1 MVTTGWTD
9 THAHLADERFQS
21 TLPSLLSESM
31 VYGVRRILCVAVDAD
46 SLDTIDGVY
55 REWEQYE
62 AAKPQIFQSV
72 GIHPNYAQQEKPGDW
87 EKICEKVSDL
97 RVAALGETGLDKYW
111 DDCPFE
117 LQLEFFRKHWALS
130 RATDLPVIIHMR
142 ECEAEMLDALQQ
154 EFANGTLRGVMH
166 SFAGSLDTAL
176 RCLEF
181 GLYISFAGM
190 LTYNKSSELREVAK
204 QIPLE
209 RLLVETDCPYLSP
222 EPHRSKRPNEPAW
235 VVHTARV
242 LADVKSIPVS
252 ELMKH
257 TRQNTLDLFSRW
269 NSTEPASVRLP

>member
-1 MVTTGWTD
+1 MGWID
-9 THAHLADERFQS
+9 THAHLADMHLVVQLDEVLARARS
-21 TLPSLLSESM
+21 VNLE
-31 VYGVRRILCVAVDAD
+31 GVLCVAVDEETSRQCVELATL
-46 SLDTIDGVY
+46 SEML
-55 REWEQYE
+55 R
-62 AAKPQIFQSV
+62 ASV
-72 GIHPNYAQQEKPGDW
+72 GIHPNYGQLASAHAWQAVEKLAENP
-87 EKICEKVSDL
+87 
-97 RVAALGETGLDKYW
+97 RVVALGESGLDKYW

-142 ECEAEMLDALQQ
+142 ECEGEMLEALQQ
-154 EFANGTLRGVMH
+154 EFALGTLRGVMH
-166 SFAGSLDTAL
+166 SFAGCLDTAL

-190 LTYNKSSELREVAK
+190 LTYKKSTELREVAK

-242 LADVKSIPVS
+242 LADAKSIPVS

-257 TRQNTLDLFSRW
+257 TRQNTMDLFSRW
-269 NSTEPASVRLP
+269 NSTELANAKLP